1 MRPLIETTKLSKKY
15 RVGTQTIEALK
26 DLSIKVGAGEF
37 VAIRGPSGS
46 GKSTC
51 LHLLACLQT
60 PSAGSYRFDG
70 ENVSAMSSA
79 SLAET
84 RNAKIGLVFQAFHLL
99 PRASARRNVELPLV
113 YRGVPR
119 RERRARAEQALEA
132 VGIADRGEHRPAELS
147 GGQMQRVAIARAL
160 VNQPRLILADEP
172 TGALDSRTGAEIMD
186 LFTRLNEAGITIVV
200 VTHDATVARYA
211 RRQLEFKDGSL
222 VADEVCS

>member
-15 RVGTQTIEALK
+15 RIGAQTLEALK
-26 DLSIKVGAGEF
+26 DLSIKVDAGEF

-70 ENVSAMSSA
+70 EDVSAMSSA
-79 SLAET
+79 CLAET
-84 RNAKIGLVFQAFHLL
+84 RNAKIGLVFQSFHLL

-119 RERRARAEQALEA
+119 RERHARAEQALEA

-186 LFTRLNEAGITIVV
+186 LFTRLNEAGITMVV

-222 VADEVCS
+222 VADEVCP